1 VIWQKDLPNASI
13 RSTRAVS
20 RVALTAPLLVVLSSA
35 GCGGL
40 PTWQPSRLA
49 PPEHATDAETGSSDL
64 AAPASSDDPDSRPG
78 HRSADDSRE
87 ILARD
92 GWIHALRPQADDPT
106 HAQPLPEEF
115 GTKPALRWRYPD
127 LDDLVAGPE
136 PPRADLRAALG
147 DRDPIVATNAA
158 IGLARLGDA
167 SGIEQLAE
175 GVRTPKLKLP
185 IRQAAAEALG
195 GIVEPSPV
203 GSLEKLIDQYGQ
215 HGDQGQDA
223 PTHPIPELHAELI
236 RGLARHVDP
245 ADDPRL
251 LEALGSPAAEVRRE
265 ALRAWSAGRRG
276 TLPVEAVDLR
286 ADPDPRVRAA
296 ALACLARRRHP
307 LAREY
312 LIAALDD
319 CDLQARIAA
328 VAALGALGG
337 NEARQ
342 ALEQLLD
349 DPGELIRAGAVAA
362 LAATGAQR
370 AVLEAAGDKS
380 WRVRLEVARAL
391 AHQPT
396 PAAAAVARQLIDD
409 PSSTVQRQTTASV
422 AGWPRE
428 QAGPI
433 LLAALDKPGYATRK
447 EAARHLAVLWPAAA
461 EFPVDGP
468 PERRAEVLARLRSRL
483 RNEIGPDGPD
493 VPAAVAVDPATPSV
507 SPQTIA
513 FVEGLVRALSDPG
526 LPESARRQSM
536 ASLRTLGPELVAALE
551 QLAVDRGVGLP
562 EAVYRD
568 VLPECAPVFR
578 ALDGLVSD
586 DVAVRRRA
594 ARELARL
601 AHGRPLGRLAA
612 ARLASLALAETDQL
626 VWQSVLDAVA
636 KDSSEP
642 ASRLACAAIRHPSP
656 EVRRRA
662 CQHLAAHGGFDRDH
676 TAVLQQ
682 ALQDEN
688 PLVVRAAV
696 RALAALGRIDDT
708 EPIERLLLAA
718 DDPVRLEAA
727 TALCRLG
734 ASSGPA
740 ALERLSYSGNDAVR
754 RQVAVA
760 MGQIGDP
767 SFTPSLIR
775 LLDDQHDVRT
785 AALGALPKVVGHDVA
800 EAASVSPPSF
810 AERVAAWKRWHR
822 HEQDT
827 LQGTYSKRQDL
838 LPQP

>member
-1 VIWQKDLPNASI
+1 MPNASI

-20 RVALTAPLLVVLSSA
+20 RVAITAPLLVVLSSA

-49 PPEHATDAETGSSDL
+49 PPEHAADAEIDSSDV
-64 AAPASSDDPDSRPG
+64 AAPASSGDPDSRPG

-92 GWIHALRPQADDPT
+92 GWIHALRRQADDPI
-106 HAQPLPEEF
+106 HAPPLPEQL
-115 GTKPALRWRYPD
+115 GTRPALRWRYPD
-127 LDDLVAGPE
+127 LDNLIAGPE

-195 GIVEPSPV
+195 RIVEPSPRE
-203 GSLEKLIDQYGQ
+203 SLEKLIDQYGQ

-245 ADDPRL
+245 ADAPRF
-251 LEALGSPAAEVRRE
+251 LEALGSPAVGVRRD

-276 TLPVEAVDLR
+276 TLPAEVVDLR

-312 LIAALDD
+312 LVAALDD

-362 LAATGAQR
+362 LAAAGAQR
-370 AVLEAAGDKS
+370 AVLEAAEDKS

-409 PSSTVQRQTTASV
+409 PSSAVQRQTIASV

-447 EAARHLAVLWPAAA
+447 EAARQLAVLWPAAA

-483 RNEIGPDGPD
+483 RDEIGRAGPE
-493 VPAAVAVDPATPSV
+493 VPAAVAVEPSTPSV

-513 FVEGLVRALSDPG
+513 YVERLVGALSDPG
-526 LPESARRQSM
+526 VAEPARRQSI

-551 QLAVDRGVGLP
+551 QLAVDRGEGLP

-568 VLPECAPVFR
+568 VLPECAPVFH
-578 ALDGLVSD
+578 ALDGLVSE

-601 AHGRPLGRLAA
+601 AQRRPLGRLAA
-612 ARLASLALAETDQL
+612 ARLASLALVETDQL

-636 KDSSEP
+636 EDSSEP

-662 CQHLAAHGGFDRDH
+662 CERLAAHGGFDRDH
-676 TAVLQQ
+676 TTVLLE

-696 RALAALGRIDDT
+696 RALAAPGRIDDT
-708 EPIERLLLAA
+708 EPIERLLLAT
-718 DDPVRLEAA
+718 DELVRLEAA
-727 TALCRLG
+727 TGLCRLG
-734 ASSGPA
+734 DPSGPA
-740 ALERLSYSGNDAVR
+740 ALERLSYCGNHAVR
-754 RQVAVA
+754 RDVAVT
-760 MGQIGDP
+760 MGEIGDP
-767 SFTPSLIR
+767 SFTPSLVR

-785 AALGALPKVVGHDVA
+785 AALEALPKVVGHDVA
-800 EAASVSPPSF
+800 EAASVSPSSF

-827 LQGTYSKRQDL
+827 ARRY
-838 LPQP
+838 